1 MLAVNRKTLKP
12 SILFRNTPTN
22 YSTDS
27 WINCRQLRDGT
38 YRIGYWAMGWTM
50 KSEHPESIKNRR
62 VGFFFEDN
70 CYGIFIDMDC

>member
-12 SILFRNTPTN
+12 SNQLFNRFVN
-22 YSTDS
+22 
-27 WINCRQLRDGT
+27 QLSATSRWYLT